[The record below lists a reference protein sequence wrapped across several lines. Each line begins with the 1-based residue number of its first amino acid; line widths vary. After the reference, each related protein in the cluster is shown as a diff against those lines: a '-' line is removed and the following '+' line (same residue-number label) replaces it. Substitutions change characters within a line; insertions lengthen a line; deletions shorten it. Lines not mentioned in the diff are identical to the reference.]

1 MVAHPGG
8 VIDRACRYGRVDQ
21 SRGREH
27 RGQNQRHGHGWV
39 GRARLP
45 SEPGIGEKQ
54 KGMIGAFFRALLE
67 IIAELIKGEVKKD
80 IKATDADA
88 PPQKLRDRFRRKLER
103 QLRDK

>member
-1 MVAHPGG
+1 
-8 VIDRACRYGRVDQ
+8 
-21 SRGREH
+21 
-27 RGQNQRHGHGWV
+27 
-39 GRARLP
+39 
-45 SEPGIGEKQ
+45 
-54 KGMIGAFFRALLE
+54 MIGAFFRALLE